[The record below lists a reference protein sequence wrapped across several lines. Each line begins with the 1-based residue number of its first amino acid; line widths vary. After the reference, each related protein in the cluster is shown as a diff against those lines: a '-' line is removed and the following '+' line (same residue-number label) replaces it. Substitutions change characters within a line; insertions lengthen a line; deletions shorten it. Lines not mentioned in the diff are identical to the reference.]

1 MIDLTIPEVEFAFH
15 AVHQAALLARQVQVE
30 LVPRSLI
37 KDDRSPVTVADYV
50 SQAVT
55 GHLFSQAFPGGHLVA
70 EEDSLALRDPLNRQ
84 LCEQVAEFT
93 ARLLPEATPVSVCE
107 WIDYGRVD
115 TASSFW
121 TLDPIDGTKGFL
133 RGEQYAVAL
142 AWILDGQVKVGVL
155 GCPNLASSA
164 LNRRAGDLEE
174 VGSLVIA
181 VRDQGA
187 WATCLKCS
195 VESPRTFERLSV
207 SVQSDSRLARIL
219 RSVEAGHTNVDQIDQ
234 FGQLLGVQVPAV
246 SMDSQAKYALLAAG
260 QGELYLRMLS
270 PAKPD
275 YREKIWDQAAGSL
288 ILEEAGG
295 QITDLDGNRLDFS
308 TGRALHHNRGIL
320 ASNGLLHSA
329 ALQALKS
336 IMS

>member
-1 MIDLTIPEVEFAFH
+1 MIDLTIPEVEFALY
-15 AVHQAALLARQVQVE
+15 AVRQAALLARKAQAE

-50 SQAVT
+50 AQAVT
-55 GHLFSQAFPGGHLVA
+55 GRLLSQAFPGGHLVA
-70 EEDSLALRDPLNRQ
+70 EEDSLALRDPQNRQ

-93 ARLLPEATPVSVCE
+93 ARLLPEATPVSVCD
-107 WIDYGRVD
+107 WIDYGRID

-142 AWILDGQVKVGVL
+142 AWILDGQVQLGVL
-155 GCPNLASSA
+155 GCPNLAGSA
-164 LNRRAGDLEE
+164 INRRAGDLEE
-174 VGSLVIA
+174 EGSLVIA
-181 VRDQGA
+181 VRGQGA
-187 WATCLKCS
+187 WATCLECS
-195 VESPRTFERLSV
+195 VASTSAFERLSV
-207 SVQSDSRLARIL
+207 SIQSDPRQARIL
-219 RSVEAGHTNVDQIDQ
+219 HSVEAEHTNVDQIGRL
-234 FGQLLGVQVPAV
+234 GQLLGVQVPAV

-260 QGELYLRMLS
+260 QGELYLRMIS

-295 QITDLDGNRLDFS
+295 QITDLDGNRLDFT
-308 TGRALHHNRGIL
+308 TGRALRHNRGIL
-320 ASNGLLHSA
+320 ASNGLLHSV

>member
-195 VESPRTFERLSV
+195 VESPRTAEC
-207 SVQSDSRLARIL
+207 
-219 RSVEAGHTNVDQIDQ
+219 
-234 FGQLLGVQVPAV
+234 FGTV
-246 SMDSQAKYALLAAG
+246 
-260 QGELYLRMLS
+260 
-270 PAKPD
+270 
-275 YREKIWDQAAGSL
+275 
-288 ILEEAGG
+288 
-295 QITDLDGNRLDFS
+295 
-308 TGRALHHNRGIL
+308 
-320 ASNGLLHSA
+320 
-329 ALQALKS
+329 
-336 IMS
+336 